1 MGFDGFGSEDDRLIG
16 AARNF
21 ANAKVAPCIDRWES
35 ERAVPEEL
43 LREGIGLFGGLL
55 VPRELGGREANVRV
69 TTAVLSAIAR
79 ADLAF
84 AFSLVVHLNLTG
96 AIARIGS
103 QQQKEKYLRRM
114 MQGNLVGA
122 FCLTEP
128 ESGTDAAALRTR
140 SVQQDDGKWH
150 LNGAKTWTTNAVVA
164 DLFCVY
170 AHVGNITGSRS
181 IGSFLVERGDEGMTV
196 EPAFQLMG
204 GHVMGTSGLHL
215 KDCVLPAERAFAPAG
230 EGFAA
235 AMQGIDLARAVL
247 SGMCCAILEESLST
261 AIRYAAKREAFGQ
274 TTLDFQGVQFRLA
287 DVQTSL
293 RSAQLLTDE
302 AITLL
307 DAGKDARVEAAHA
320 KKMSTRAAFSG
331 IAACMQA
338 MGANGF
344 RRDCNLPRHLACAKM
359 AEYLDGTTEVQ
370 NIVIGR
376 ALGKMSGEN

>member
-1 MGFDGFGSEDDRLIG
+1 MGLDGTGAGDDRLIET
-16 AARNF
+16 ARAF
-21 ANAKVAPCIDRWES
+21 AKAKVAPCIDRWES
-35 ERAVPEEL
+35 DRAVPEDL
-43 LREGIGLFGGLL
+43 LREAIGLFGGLL

-103 QQQKEKYLRRM
+103 EQQKATYLRRM
-114 MQGNLVGA
+114 IQGDLVGA

-128 ESGTDAAALRTR
+128 EAGTDAVALRSR
-140 SVQQDDGKWH
+140 AVQQDDGTWR
-150 LNGAKTWTTNAVVA
+150 LDGAKAWTTNAVVA

-170 AHVGNITGSRS
+170 AHVGDISGSRS

-204 GHVMGTSGLHL
+204 GHVMGTSGLRL
-215 KDCVLPAERAFAPAG
+215 TDCVLPPGRAFAPAG

-247 SGMCCAILEESLST
+247 SGMCCAILDESLAT
-261 AIRYAAKREAFGQ
+261 AIRYAGGRRAFGK
-274 TTLDFQGVQFRLA
+274 TTLDFQGVQFPLA

-293 RSAQLLTDE
+293 RAAQLLTDE
-302 AITLL
+302 AIGLL

-320 KKMSTRAAFSG
+320 KKMSTRAAFAG

-344 RRDCNLPRHLACAKM
+344 RRECDLPRHLACAKM

-376 ALGKMSGEN
+376 ALGGMPGGN